1 LTGREISLSLGGYG
15 SWTSSAQSFLRLI
28 GTPHKSKFTAEK
40 AVDALSNVTFEKTI
54 VYVDI
59 PVPDLPPS
67 RAGTQPTLRR
77 TEVHKVLRWLQRDK
91 DVVGI
96 YELSVRDSCYLPHD
110 ETIIRKCFSLTAFD
124 IEVLNWRRLDLP
136 LAVLC
141 QPDQEEKLLCRNL
154 KVLYLYA
161 GGWPSLAY
169 WTSES
174 SVAFLCRFPKLKKVH
189 VSIMKE
195 FIGDERSESYKN
207 EAEKRLDDIRGQCQP
222 LLFDM
227 VFNTESWSQYDLPSE
242 QVTARQEYTTVE
254 ATRLGSFLDAYESL
268 HRDFSKDDW
277 RDDSLEPACGL
288 DETKGRTPYI
298 KVAVIDNGVDPGSIT
313 CHSIHGAS
321 FIASNNGESNWWY
334 VTNSHGTKMARIITE
349 LNPHCR
355 LLIAKVAEGRKDINE
370 AKIVEA
376 VRWAVEAG
384 ADIISISITLK
395 SGTTALQSAI
405 QQAVS
410 QNIVVMASIN
420 GEGSMEKKAAPAKYE
435 GVFAIGSADDQGQPS
450 RGTVESEAQYLFP
463 GEKLRV
469 RTEFLT
475 GLADEVDLSG
485 PSVAT
490 AVAAG
495 VASLV
500 LACDRFALHGSEE
513 GCSAESWRIHK
524 SLRRQIVANVFAEM
538 TETNRKYVRAWEF
551 FNEKETKSAWG
562 EGDSV
567 LRWIQ
572 RAFKD
577 KLKSG

>member
-1 LTGREISLSLGGYG
+1 LTGWEISLSLGGYG
-15 SWTSSAQSFLRLI
+15 SWTSSTQSFLKLI
-28 GTPHKSKFTAEK
+28 RTPHTSKFTGEK
-40 AVDALSNVTFEKTI
+40 AVNALSHVIFEKTLI
-54 VYVDI
+54 YVDI
-59 PVPDLPPS
+59 PVPDLPPP
-67 RAGTQPTLRR
+67 RASAQPALRR
-77 TEVHKVLRWLQRDK
+77 AEVYDILRWLQRDK

-96 YELSVRDSCYLPHD
+96 YELSVRDSCYLPHN
-110 ETIIRKCFSLTAFD
+110 ETTIRDCFNLTAFD

-136 LAVLC
+136 LTVLC
-141 QPDQEEKLLCRNL
+141 QPDLEEVLLCKNL

-161 GGWPSLAY
+161 GGWPALAY
-169 WTSES
+169 WTSKS
-174 SVAFLCRFPKLKKVH
+174 SVVFLRRFLKLKEVH
-189 VSIMKE
+189 ISIMKE
-195 FIGDERSESYKN
+195 FVGNAARSESYKI
-207 EAEKRLDDIRGQCQP
+207 EAEKRFETMRGQCQP

-227 VFNTESWSQYDLPSE
+227 KFNTESWSQYDLPSE
-242 QVTARQEYTTVE
+242 QVMTRQEYTTVE

-268 HRDFSKDDW
+268 HRDFSQPDW
-277 RDDSLEPACGL
+277 REDSLPCDL
-288 DETKGRTPYI
+288 DEGNGHTPYI

-321 FIASNNGESNWWY
+321 FIASHNGESNWWY
-334 VTNSHGTKMARIITE
+334 VKNSHGTKMARIITE
-349 LNPHCR
+349 LNPYCR

-370 AKIVEA
+370 AKIIEA
-376 VRWAVEAG
+376 VHWAVEAG

-395 SGTTALQSAI
+395 SATTNLLIAI

-420 GEGSMEKKAAPAKYE
+420 GEGSMAKEAAPAKYE
-435 GVFAIGSADDQGQPS
+435 GVFAIGSANDHGEPS

-490 AVAAG
+490 AVASG

-500 LACDRFALHGSEE
+500 LACDRFALHGSIA
-513 GCSAESWRIHK
+513 GRNADNWTKHK

-551 FNEKETKSAWG
+551 FTEKETKSAWG

-567 LRWIQ
+567 LRWIE